1 MICYDIIWY
10 VLECA
15 LVSSA
20 IVSYGMVWYDMVW
33 CGGEECGGTCG
44 IYCGGIY
51 YMPYGPGPDY
61 GPGLLT

>member
-1 MICYDIIWY
+1 MTAIAGIPV
-10 VLECA
+10 VLEE
-15 LVSSA
+15 
-20 IVSYGMVWYDMVW
+20 
-33 CGGEECGGTCG
+33 GEEEISPWLYVGEIIVVVCG